1 MNSQLLRWLPLQK
14 QQTTSTEQG
23 YGERGTFVHCWWACK
38 LVQPLWKTIWKFLK
52 KLKTELPYDP
62 TNPLLGIYPKEM
74 KTGYE
79 RNTHTPMFIAA
90 PSTTAKIRKQLECTS
105 MDEGAKKMHIHTM
118 EYDSTMEKKG
128 ILTFI
133 TRWMYFQGKLLREIN
148 QTKTRTT

>member
-1 MNSQLLRWLPLQK
+1 M
-14 QQTTSTEQG
+14 
-23 YGERGTFVHCWWACK
+23 
-38 LVQPLWKTIWKFLK
+38 QPLWKTIWKFLK

-79 RNTHTPMFIAA
+79 RDTHTLMFIAA

-133 TRWMYFQGKLLREIN
+133 TRWMYF
-148 QTKTRTT
+148 